1 MSSVPV
7 VAVVGRPN
15 VGKSTLVNRII
26 GSRSAVVEELPGVTR
41 DRREFSADWAGHGFL
56 LVDTGGWEVDPS
68 EDLVVA
74 IREQA
79 EAAVRA
85 ADAVLF
91 VVDATTGISPDDA
104 GVARLLHDSGTPILL
119 VANKVDDAA
128 READVHHLWSLGV
141 GQPYPVSAL
150 HGRGA
155 GELLDALVAALPDG
169 PGTVELDGNPSLAIV
184 GRPNV
189 GKSTLL
195 NRLTGTQR
203 VLVSPTPGTTRDP
216 IDAIVELDGVSYRVV
231 DTAGIRR
238 QARIAEDAD
247 HYAVLRARKALAD
260 SDVAVLLVDAVEG
273 VTSQDQRVAEEVVEA
288 GAGLVVLLNKWDAA
302 DTEQRELTERGVG
315 QRLGFVSWAPL
326 LRGLGANGGTAPP
339 SSCRGGNGPDQPG
352 DQGADGPAQPD
363 GPVLAGGAP
372 SADAAGEEAKD
383 PLRHAGRGPPTD
395 GASLRL
401 GRRAPH
407 RLPPIPGEPVAQGD
421 RPDRYAGAGGGPEEG
436 WERQAGRRS
445 LWRLGARSSPTSD
458 RPKMTAGCHGTSGCS

>member
-85 ADAVLF
+85 ADAILF

-155 GELLDALVAALPDG
+155 GELLDALVATLPDG
-169 PGTVELDGNPSLAIV
+169 PGTVELDGTPSLAIV

-195 NRLTGTQR
+195 NRLSGTQR

-216 IDAIVELDGVSYRVV
+216 IDAIVELDGISYRVV

-260 SDVAVLLVDAVEG
+260 SDVAVLLVDAAEG

-326 LRGLGANGGTAPP
+326 LRGSARTGARLRRLPAAVETARTNRETRVPTGPLNRMVRSWQEEHPP
-339 SSCRGGNGPDQPG
+339 PMR
-352 DQGADGPAQPD
+352 
-363 GPVLAGGAP
+363 
-372 SADAAGEEAKD
+372 
-383 PLRHAGRGPPTD
+383 R
-395 GASLRL
+395 
-401 GRRAPH
+401 GRRAKI
-407 RLPPIPGEPVAQGD
+407 L
-421 RPDRYAGAGGGPEEG
+421 YAT
-436 WERQAGRRS
+436 QAGVRPPTVLLFVSGGELPTDYLRFLENRLRREIDLTGTPVRVVGRRRVGS
-445 LWRLGARSSPTSD
+445 ARREDGRYGA
-458 RPKMTAGCHGTSGCS
+458 